1 MGTPRKNVVIISIRQ
16 RSCLERGNL
25 KKVTII
31 GGGPAGYAAALYASN
46 FDLEVNLIESDTLG
60 GTCLNRGCIPAKYWL
75 HVAELNHEIETS
87 SDFGININEKTIDWA
102 KTAEKRFEIIN
113 NLVSGIGML
122 LNSKKVNV
130 LEGWGTIKD
139 KNSVLVKKAEGKE
152 IVLESDF
159 ILLATGSKPRS
170 IPNIEID
177 NEYVITSDSALNWE
191 QPPNKVCVIGAGAIG
206 CEFAS
211 LLNDLGS
218 EVTVVELAKEI
229 LPGLDKRTSGELRKQ
244 LSKRGVNFK
253 LGTSVD
259 SVNDK
264 TVNFS
269 DGENENF
276 ECVLVAVGR
285 APLTENIGLEEVGIK
300 VNNGFVEANLQT
312 LQTSVENIY
321 ALGDIVDGTPQLAHV
336 AFAEAISSVTHIATG
351 DNSPINY
358 NSIPYVV
365 YTRPELAEVGINS
378 EKAKDLGIK
387 INQSQHSFAGI
398 GRAMIQNQNEGLV
411 KVYSEENGPIVGAS
425 VCGPAAGEMIHELMY
440 MVGWEA
446 LPEEASEFI
455 HAHPTLSEAIG
466 ESLMSLSG
474 RGLH

>member
-1 MGTPRKNVVIISIRQ
+1 MGTPRRNVVIISIRQ

-25 KKVTII
+25 KKLTII

-46 FDLEVNLIESDTLG
+46 FDLEVTLIESDALG

-139 KNSVLVKKAEGKE
+139 KNNVIVKNEDGEE

-259 SVNDK
+259 SVKDK

-269 DGENENF
+269 NGENENF

-285 APLTENIGLEEVGIK
+285 APLTENIGLEEAGIK

-358 NSIPYVV
+358 NAIPYVV

-378 EKAKDLGIK
+378 EKAKDMGIK
-387 INQSQHSFAGI
+387 INQSQHGFAGI

-440 MVGWEA
+440 MIGWEA

-466 ESLMSLSG
+466 ESLISLSG
-474 RGLH
+474 KGLH

>member
-1 MGTPRKNVVIISIRQ
+1 MGTPRRNVVIISIRQ

-25 KKVTII
+25 KKLTII

-46 FDLEVNLIESDTLG
+46 FDLEVTLIESDALG

-139 KNSVLVKKAEGKE
+139 KNNVIVKNEDGEE

-259 SVNDK
+259 SVKDK

-269 DGENENF
+269 NGENENF

-285 APLTENIGLEEVGIK
+285 SPLTENIGLEEAGIK

-358 NSIPYVV
+358 NAIPYVV

-378 EKAKDLGIK
+378 EKAKDMGIK
-387 INQSQHSFAGI
+387 INQSQHGFAGI

-440 MVGWEA
+440 MIGWEA

-466 ESLMSLSG
+466 ESLISLSG
-474 RGLH
+474 KGLH